1 MQPVTPPASVAEAAA
16 PVKRTW
22 VQRLGTL
29 LFVLVC
35 FEVGAFLLLF
45 PWMDY
50 WDHNSIAA
58 LAPWMRGV
66 WDSLRAVM
74 PADPAESAGWLEWL
88 RKPYELADLLQRAPQ
103 GALTLPLDDLRLS
116 RWTESDDLDN
126 APAGAGG

>member
-1 MQPVTPPASVAEAAA
+1 MQPVTPPVSIGEQDA

-22 VQRLGTL
+22 VQKLGTL

-45 PWMDY
+45 PWMEY

-66 WDSLRAVM
+66 WDSAYFR
-74 PADPAESAGWLEWL
+74 
-88 RKPYELADLLQRAPQ
+88 
-103 GALTLPLDDLRLS
+103 GALSGLGLVNIYIALAEIFRLRRPRPGRLKVPV
-116 RWTESDDLDN
+116 L
-126 APAGAGG
+126 

>member
-1 MQPVTPPASVAEAAA
+1 MQPVTPPISIGEQDA

-22 VQRLGTL
+22 VQKLGTL

-45 PWMDY
+45 PWMEY

-66 WDSLRAVM
+66 WDSAYFR
-74 PADPAESAGWLEWL
+74 
-88 RKPYELADLLQRAPQ
+88 
-103 GALTLPLDDLRLS
+103 GALSGLGLVNVYISLAEIARFRRRRTARMRSSLS
-116 RWTESDDLDN
+116 
-126 APAGAGG
+126 

>member
-1 MQPVTPPASVAEAAA
+1 MQPVTPPASVAEAGA
-16 PVKRTW
+16 PLKRTW

-66 WDSLRAVM
+66 WDSAYFR
-74 PADPAESAGWLEWL
+74 
-88 RKPYELADLLQRAPQ
+88 
-103 GALTLPLDDLRLS
+103 GALSGLGLVNIYIALAEIFRLRRPRPDRLKVPV
-116 RWTESDDLDN
+116 L
-126 APAGAGG
+126 